1 MSKKNTKTQKTE
13 TAKPAKAKK
22 PAPEQIADGIVK
34 QSEKCYYIT
43 TLSGERKYCSAE
55 RFQKLLARADG
66 DLQKLVA
73 EYRVRKAKVV
83 DVVATEEVTEEAPEL
98 VEEEAELVDAE

>member
-13 TAKPAKAKK
+13 IAKVKK

-43 TLSGERKYCSAE
+43 TLSGERKYCSAD

-98 VEEEAELVDAE
+98 VEVEAELVDAE